1 MPVLVLAVAVCAALF
16 AAVGHGGA
24 SAYIAL
30 MALAGL
36 GPETIRPTALML
48 NVLAAGIAA
57 FQFVRAQQFEKRLFV
72 LLASAGVPSAFLAAK
87 IDLPRHMFEP
97 LVAAALLAAA
107 MRYLIWPNLDSYRE
121 VRRPPVALVLGAGG
135 SLGALAGLTGIGGGV
150 YLSPLL
156 IFSGWTRPKQAAGVA
171 AAFIVANSVAGL
183 ISRPDLI
190 GDRPD
195 FFALMAGGAIVGAV
209 IGTSLSVSGFSQT
222 LMVRVLGV
230 VLFMAAGALLI

>member
-36 GPETIRPTALML
+36 GPETIRPTALTL

-57 FQFVRAQQFEKRLFV
+57 FQFVRARQFEKRLFV
-72 LLASAGVPSAFLAAK
+72 LLASASVPSAFLAAK
-87 IDLPRHMFEP
+87 IDLPRHVFEP

-107 MRYLIWPNLDSYRE
+107 MRYLIWPNLDSDRE
-121 VRRPPVALVLGAGG
+121 ARRPPVAMALGTGG

-156 IFSGWTRPKQAAGVA
+156 IYSGWARPKQAAGVA

-190 GDRPD
+190 GHKPD
-195 FFALMAGGAIVGAV
+195 FFALMAGGVIVGAI

-230 VLFMAAGALLI
+230 VLVMAAGALLI